1 MSRNFSV
8 SGDFR
13 SMANTIKNYLQDIY
27 NETKN
32 VDINIRNITNPTR
45 KQLAEYTIPLANKYE
60 DYREFLL
67 ANESKIK
74 SFSSKGNERYSEY
87 LKGVAEISVNLA
99 TTMKRI
105 TTMLDNAK
113 TSGESIYYLDYLK
126 QVSDIKDFAEEG
138 LKLSWD

>member
-8 SGDFR
+8 SGDFS
-13 SMANTIKNYLQDIY
+13 SMANTIKDYLQDIY

-32 VDINIRNITNPTR
+32 VDRNIRNITNPTR

-74 SFSSKGNERYSEY
+74 GFSSKGNERHSEY

>member
-1 MSRNFSV
+1 
-8 SGDFR
+8 
-13 SMANTIKNYLQDIY
+13 MANTIKNYLQDIY

-45 KQLAEYTIPLANKYE
+45 KQLAEYTIPLASKYE